1 MESAKKCK
9 RMRKNVKR
17 KNLNTVASDERPL
30 GFAPGELAPEW
41 EFWAHTRQFSE
52 TGQSVVQASLR
63 DDCLEVGTHSV
74 TTQIPRKRLT
84 RAGYEGHPF
93 GRMEARR
100 ATKINV
106 NFPTLAQPNPQD
118 GAPAERKGKIK
129 ACRTSLI
136 FPDWF

>member
-1 MESAKKCK
+1 MGILCTHPA
-9 RMRKNVKR
+9 V
-17 KNLNTVASDERPL
+17 
-30 GFAPGELAPEW
+30 
-41 EFWAHTRQFSE
+41 SE
-52 TGQSVVQASLR
+52 TGQSVIQASLR

-106 NFPTLAQPNPQD
+106 NFPTLAQPKPH
-118 GAPAERKGKIK
+118 GWGTRRKKRQNQRLPHLPDFPGLV
-129 ACRTSLI
+129 LI
-136 FPDWF
+136 LSA